1 MFIDTHAHLTF
12 PEFKADLPEVIGR
25 AEAADLKAIINI
37 ALDEA
42 ALTTSLAIAD
52 AYPNYIYTAYG
63 LHPHDASTFNE
74 KICDRIK
81 QLVQE
86 KKIVAIGEIGL
97 DYHYKLSPLEDQKKV
112 LRRLLQLAQEVDLPV
127 IIHSRESTK
136 DMLTILHEENQGK
149 LRGVL
154 HCFSGDME
162 LGRQALEMGLMIS
175 FTANITFPKANII
188 RTAAKEIPLDK
199 IMIET
204 DCPFLA
210 PQVKR
215 GQRNEPSYVVA
226 VAEAIAKEKN
236 LTVGEIANQTSL
248 NAREFF
254 GI

>member
-1 MFIDTHAHLTF
+1 MLIDTHAHLTF
-12 PEFKADLPEVIGR
+12 PEFKADLPEVIER
-25 AEAADLKAIINI
+25 AKAANLTAIINI

-42 ALTTSLAIAD
+42 ALETSLTIAET
-52 AYPNYIYTAYG
+52 YPNYIYTAYG
-63 LHPHDASTFNE
+63 LHPHDASTWQE
-74 KICDRIK
+74 KVADKIK
-81 QLVQE
+81 ELAKD
-86 KKIVAIGEIGL
+86 KKIVAVGEIGL
-97 DYHYKLSPLEDQKKV
+97 DYHYNLSPLEDQKKV
-112 LRRLLQLAQEVDLPV
+112 LRRLLQIAQEVDLPA

-154 HCFSGDME
+154 HCFSGDMD
-162 LGRQALEMGLMIS
+162 LGRQALEMDLMIS

-188 RTAAKEIPLDK
+188 REAAKELPLDK

-210 PQVKR
+210 PQAKR

-236 LTVGEIANQTSL
+236 LTVEEVAQQTSL
-248 NAREFF
+248 NAQKFF
-254 GI
+254 ML

>member
-1 MFIDTHAHLTF
+1 MYIDTHAHLTF
-12 PEFKADLPEVIGR
+12 PEFKSDLPEVLER
-25 AEAADLKAIINI
+25 AKAAQLTSIVNI
-37 ALDEA
+37 ALDEEALVSSLQIA
-42 ALTTSLAIAD
+42 A

-63 LHPHDASTFNE
+63 LHPHDATTWQE
-74 KICDRIK
+74 KIADDIK
-81 QLVQE
+81 KLAAE
-86 KKIVAIGEIGL
+86 KKIVAVGEIGL
-97 DYHYKLSPLEDQKKV
+97 DYHYNLSPPDQQKQV
-112 LRRLLQLAQEVDLPV
+112 FRRVLQLAQEVNLPT

-175 FTANITFPKANII
+175 FTATVTFPKATIV
-188 RTAAKEIPLDK
+188 RAAAKEIPLEK

-204 DCPFLA
+204 DCPFLS
-210 PQVKR
+210 PQGKR
-215 GQRNEPSYVVA
+215 GQRNEPSYVVT

-236 LTVGEIANQTSL
+236 LTTEEVAAATSQ
-248 NAREFF
+248 NARAFF